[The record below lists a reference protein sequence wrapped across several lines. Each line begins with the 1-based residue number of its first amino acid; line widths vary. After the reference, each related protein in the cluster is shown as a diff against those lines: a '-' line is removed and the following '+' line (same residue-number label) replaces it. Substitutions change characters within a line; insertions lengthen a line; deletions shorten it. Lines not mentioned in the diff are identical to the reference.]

1 MSDYQKA
8 TDAAMHTLE
17 QLEEGVNKHAESFGV
32 IRKRADDLYQSRVA
46 QIAKANNVDVN
57 KAHALAVDDPV
68 ASRAY
73 ALSEELA
80 ERQNGAHD
88 AGEQIAAYLD

>member
-8 TDAAMHTLE
+8 TDAALHTLR
-17 QLEEGVNKHAESFGV
+17 QLEEGVNKHAASFNT
-32 IRKRADDLYQSRVA
+32 IRKRADDLYEDRVA
-46 QIAKANNVDVN
+46 QIAKANNVDIN

-80 ERQNGAHD
+80 ERQDHAHE
-88 AGEQIAAYLD
+88 AGSQVAAYLD